1 MKILKIAFQNINSL
15 KGTHEIDFRE
25 HPFTSGFLFAIT
37 GPTGSGKSTLLD
49 VISLGLF
56 SHVPRLGKIT
66 RGEIVKNGA
75 ILTRNQNEAF
85 AQVTYSCKSGIYR
98 STWSISTNR
107 RGNLREYDM
116 QLMNLTTQEVLDLR
130 RSEVPSKNEE
140 LIGLNYSQFIKS
152 VLLAQG
158 EFAQLLK
165 AKKAERAELLE
176 KITGTGI
183 YRRLG
188 QLAFEKHKAVTVSLE
203 KQQHELDLIQEKTLA
218 KEEVLSYTNELT
230 QKSQHFKETE
240 TKVESLKKE
249 LDLKKE
255 ILQQKQ
261 EIASTEQ
268 SLKKAQAEVTAFES
282 AHGRPLQIH
291 EQVRHCAEELRQWTQ
306 LQNRLEALQGKLK
319 QKQVAAQTQREKI
332 AACLE
337 ETSLFTG
344 NRVLAETISQHLDQ
358 FAQKVSKLQ
367 QDQKDRRSE
376 FQHLGQ
382 QLRHFTQ
389 NLQLDL
395 DFKLPE
401 KSLKKLQKLHEQTQ
415 EELKDHEQRLGRF
428 SLQQIRPL
436 EVELRELHN
445 KGREALEQQKE
456 LERLR
461 RELGNLEK
469 EVALD
474 QKRLEPLPDE
484 IRKLEQ
490 QEKLLKQELEV
501 LVLKRE
507 NELLHARVEDLRE
520 KLRAGEPCPL
530 CGATEHPFA
539 LETPPKNEGIGAQV
553 EQKEKQLRDLQ
564 NKVISS
570 RTSLQNLT
578 QEHQRRKAQTQE
590 RNQEIV
596 NAQNR
601 FNQQFEKLQKEKK
614 ITDWQGWCLQLE
626 KNLEELSQYELQL
639 QRMEQL
645 KNALPLHQKIN
656 EVIKEGQRLSGE
668 LEQLYKG
675 KDIHADCNKLKDNW
689 VQINSHLN
697 NLQTQQQELQK
708 ELEERSAELTD
719 LEKTLE
725 EALTRTPFNDI
736 KSARAALLPDPEVH
750 RLQNQRDTLN
760 QQYQSFKN
768 KLELLSEQLIQKQAK
783 ESNRELVQVEQELK
797 NHEQALHDL
806 QKRCEDLRH
815 LLKNEES
822 RQREI
827 KAIKERMAAMEKGTR
842 RWKLLKELI
851 GDATGKKFNDFA
863 QDLSLTQ
870 LLILANRRLR
880 DLNDRYVLDK
890 PEPDEDDGLIAI
902 DAHMGG
908 QRRSVKTLS
917 GGETFILSLAMA
929 LALSDLAS
937 KNVEIDS
944 LFIDEGFGSLDP
956 EMLDQTLDTLERLQ
970 AESSKTIGIISHV
983 ESLKERIATQ
993 IRLERNGQGYSQ
1005 LRISSR

>member
-66 RGEIVKNGA
+66 RGEIIKNGA
-75 ILTRNQNEAF
+75 ILTRNQKEAF
-85 AQVTYSCKSGIYR
+85 AEVTYSCKSGIFR
-98 STWSISTNR
+98 SSWNISTNK

-116 QLMNLTTQEVLDLR
+116 QLMNLTTGEVLDLK
-130 RSEVPSKNEE
+130 RSEVPAKNEE

-203 KQQHELDLIQEKTLA
+203 KQQHELDLLLAKTLA
-218 KEEVLSYTNELT
+218 KEEVSQYQKELN
-230 QKSQHFKETE
+230 QKNQLCRETE
-240 TKVESLKKE
+240 GTVETLKKE

-255 ILQQKQ
+255 IAQQQKQ
-261 EIASTEQ
+261 IASTRQ
-268 SLKKAQAEVTAFES
+268 SLKKAEANLTAFES
-282 AHGRPLQIH
+282 AHGRPLQVH
-291 EQVRHCAEELRQWTQ
+291 EQVRHCAEELRQWSQ
-306 LQNRLEALQGKLK
+306 FQKRLEELQRQIK
-319 QKQVAAQTQREKI
+319 QKQEAEKSQREKV

-337 ETSLFTG
+337 ETSVFTG
-344 NRVLAETISQHLDQ
+344 SQVKAEDISERLDQ
-358 FAQKVSKLQ
+358 FAQKVNQLQ
-367 QDQKDRRSE
+367 QDQKVKRSE
-376 FQHLGQ
+376 FLHMSQ
-382 QLRHFTQ
+382 QLEHFTQ
-389 NLQLDL
+389 TLQVSLSAKEPD
-395 DFKLPE
+395 
-401 KSLKKLQKLHEQTQ
+401 KSLKELQKLNQSTQ
-415 EELKDHEQRLGRF
+415 QELEKYQERFGRF
-428 SLQQIRPL
+428 SLEQIRPL
-436 EVELRELHN
+436 ELELRELHK
-445 KGREALEQQKE
+445 KGRDAMDQQKE
-456 LERLR
+456 LARLKD
-461 RELGNLEK
+461 ELKNFEK
-469 EVALD
+469 EVELD

-484 IRKLEQ
+484 IKVLEQ
-490 QEKLLKQELEV
+490 QEKTLLQQLEV
-501 LVLKRE
+501 LILKRD

-520 KLRAGEPCPL
+520 KLRTGEPCPL
-530 CGATEHPFA
+530 CGSLEHPFA
-539 LETPPKNEGIGAQV
+539 TETPPKNEGFGAQV
-553 EQKEKQLRDLQ
+553 EEKEKEIRQLQ
-564 NKVISS
+564 NKII
-570 RTSLQNLT
+570 TTKTNLQTLG
-578 QEHQRRKAQTQE
+578 EELKRRKARVE
-590 RNQEIV
+590 EKKQEIEQ
-596 NAQNR
+596 AEDQ
-601 FNQQFEKLQKEKK
+601 FKEEFEKLQKEEK
-614 ITDWQGWCLQLE
+614 ISNWQQWCLGLE
-626 KNLEELSQYELQL
+626 KHLEELEQYELQL
-639 QRMEQL
+639 KRRELLQ
-645 KNALPLHQKIN
+645 NALPLHQKIN
-656 EVIKEGQRLSGE
+656 EVITDGKRLGSE
-668 LEQLYKG
+668 VAKLYSG
-675 KDIHADCNKLKDNW
+675 KDIHSDCNKLKDNW
-689 VQINSHLN
+689 TQINSHLN
-697 NLQTQQQELQK
+697 NLQAQQQELQK
-708 ELEERSAELTD
+708 EIREQSTGLSE
-719 LEKTLE
+719 LEKTLQK
-725 EALTRTPFNDI
+725 ALSQTSFTDI
-736 KSARAALLPDPEVH
+736 PSARAALLPEPEVH
-750 RLQNQRDTLN
+750 RLQSQRDSLK

-768 KLELLSEQLIQKQAK
+768 KLDLLSEQLAEKQKT
-783 ESNRELVQVEQELK
+783 ESARQLDQVAQELSQ
-797 NHEQALHDL
+797 HQQALSEL

-822 RQREI
+822 RQQEI
-827 KAIKERMAAMEKGTR
+827 QAIKKRMAAMEEGTR

-870 LLILANRRLR
+870 LLILANRRLK

-890 PEPDEDDGLIAI
+890 PQEDEDDGLIAI
-902 DAHMGG
+902 DSHMGG

-993 IRLERNGQGYSQ
+993 IKLERNGQGYSQ
-1005 LRISSR
+1005 LYISSR